1 MKNKRKR
8 YKKHEGVALVCVF
21 TGPVVGNLAKINTF
35 YRPPEINRATG
46 VGIID
51 QGKSK
56 LFFRQ
61 YEDLGT
67 HLRPSTTK
75 VFEACLIAL
84 TAQNTTGNTET
95 LKNIVSINIE
105 SFAIACGIA
114 QSTKAMKKFLE
125 ELRKDLTSLR
135 ASSFAWTELRKGKPL
150 AYGEMGLCSSWEI
163 RNGRLKYEFSIAL
176 TTYFVNRPVSQRY
189 LQSFLVDNSKPNA
202 YALIRKLQEHYF
214 LKSNQERGT
223 ADIISVRA
231 LAESLPAIP
240 SEEEVKNTGR
250 QLYQRRIQPLEHT
263 LEHLEDMRLINWEY
277 CHKKKAPL
285 TEDQRNNREYVFLI
299 NIYIKFTILPQTEG
313 VVSFLR

>member
-1 MKNKRKR
+1 MKTKKKH
-8 YKKHEGVALVCVF
+8 YKKHEGVSLVCVY
-21 TGPVVGNLAKINTF
+21 TGPGVGSLAKINTL

-61 YEDLGT
+61 YEELGT
-67 HLRPSTTK
+67 QFRPSTVK
-75 VFEACLIAL
+75 LFEAGLIVL
-84 TAQNTTGNTET
+84 TAQNTTGNTEA
-95 LKNIVSINIE
+95 LKTIVSINIE
-105 SFAIACGIA
+105 RFAIACGIA
-114 QSTKAMKKFLE
+114 QSPKAMKKFLE

-150 AYGEMGLCSSWEI
+150 AYGDMGLCSSWEI

-176 TTYFVNRPVSQRY
+176 TTYFINRPVSQRY
-189 LQSFLVDNSKPNA
+189 LQSFLVDNKKPNA
-202 YALIRKLQEHYF
+202 YAMVRKLQEHYF
-214 LKSNQERGT
+214 LKNNQNKGT

-240 SEEEVKNTGR
+240 SEKEVKSKGR
-250 QLYQRRIQPLEHT
+250 HLYQRRIQPLVST
-263 LEHLEDMRLINWEY
+263 LEYLEDMRLINWEY

-285 TEDQRNNREYVFLI
+285 TADQMNNREYAFRI
-299 NIYIKFTILPQTEG
+299 NLYIKFTILPQTED
-313 VVSFLR
+313 VVSFLG